1 MKKLF
6 HLTVIAAVM
15 GLFVLGCEKS
25 TNPTEAL
32 LSDQSAANS
41 LANAAA
47 NRNFVAHCKG
57 DEEVPPR
64 DTNAQGQAIFHLS
77 EDETAIDFKLIV
89 ANIEN
94 VVAAHIHVAPAGVNG
109 PVVAFLYGPASAAGG
124 RIDGVLAEG
133 TITAANLVGPLAGH
147 PLSDLI
153 SAMRAG
159 NTYVN
164 VHTND
169 GVAPADTG
177 PGDFPGGEVR
187 GQIH

>member
-1 MKKLF
+1 MKSLPY
-6 HLTVIAAVM
+6 LTVLVAVL
-15 GLFVLGCEKS
+15 GLIVLGCEKA
-25 TNPTEAL
+25 TNPVQAPLTETNGV
-32 LSDQSAANS
+32 SS
-41 LANAAA
+41 LAKPAATL
-47 NRNFVAHCKG
+47 NFVAHCKG
-57 DEEVPPR
+57 EEEVPAR

-77 EDETAIDFKLIV
+77 QDETAIDYKLIV

-94 VVAAHIHVAPAGVNG
+94 VVASHIHVAAAGVNG
-109 PVVAFLYGPASAAGG
+109 PIVAFLAGPFPSGGG

-159 NTYVN
+159 NTYAN

-169 GVAPADTG
+169 GVGSINTG

-187 GQIH
+187 GQIR